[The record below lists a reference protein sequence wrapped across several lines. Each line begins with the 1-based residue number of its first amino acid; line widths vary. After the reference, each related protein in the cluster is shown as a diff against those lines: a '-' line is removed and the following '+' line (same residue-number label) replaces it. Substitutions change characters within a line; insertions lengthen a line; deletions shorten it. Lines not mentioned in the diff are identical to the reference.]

1 SGRETIN
8 PGVNLA
14 LFDFPLAGSF
24 NSYQRNSWDMLFNC
38 SVPLPPYLSGTI
50 LANVGH
56 MRNKGIE
63 AQLTYDAIRTPTLRW
78 TTSANWSTNSNR
90 LVSLSNNVFRTSDYF
105 YAGYTGEPIQLST
118 HRIDVGGPIGNF
130 YGFQSVDIDSTGQW
144 IVL

>member
-38 SVPLPPYLSGTI
+38 SVPVPPYLFGTI

-78 TTSANWSTNSNR
+78 TTSANWSTNYNR
-90 LVSLSNNVFRTSDYF
+90 LVSLSNAVYRARDWFT
-105 YAGYTGEPIQLST
+105 AGYKGVPIQLPT
-118 HRIDVGGPIGNF
+118 QRIDVGG
-130 YGFQSVDIDSTGQW
+130 
-144 IVL
+144 